1 MGKKCVAWVLALVLA
16 LCGCSAGGGN
26 SVPAG
31 ESSHSSAVEAAAQPT
46 ASPAPEPVP
55 ATVEGEVARAS
66 KSAFELRL
74 EDGSVLTVVLTD
86 ETQVTGDPLLD
97 GRQASVTY
105 DSSRRVGDT
114 VTALTVEIT
123 VPESRT
129 QAEKLLSSMT
139 LEEKVGQLFFVRV
152 PAEEAAQAVAQYHFG
167 GYILFGRDFQD
178 KTREQVRADIQSY
191 QDSAKVPLL
200 LGVDEEGGTVVRA
213 SANPDICDEPYWSP
227 RRLYEAGGLD
237 LVLSVERDKIRTL
250 QGLGLN
256 VNFAPVCDI
265 TQQEGA
271 FLYDRSLGQ
280 DARTTAGYVGEVV
293 SLYGEEQMGCV
304 LKHFPG
310 YGNNVDTHTGVAV
323 DERPYETF
331 QKEDFL
337 PFEAGVQAGAGCV
350 LVSHNIVTCRDGEAP
365 ASLSPEWHRVLR
377 EELGFTGCIITDDLV
392 MDAIQEY
399 CDASSAAVQ
408 AVQAGNDLLCCSDY
422 ETQYPAVLAAVESG
436 ELSEERIEESA
447 LRVLRWK
454 EELGLL

>member
-46 ASPAPEPVP
+46 ASPAPEPAP

-66 KSAFELRL
+66 KSAFELRQ
-74 EDGSVLTVVLTD
+74 EDGSTLTVVLTD
-86 ETQVTGDPLLD
+86 ETQVAGESLLD

-280 DARTTAGYVGEVV
+280 DARTTAGYVGRVV
-293 SLYGEEQMGCV
+293 SLYGEEGMGCV

-310 YGNNVDTHTGVAV
+310 YGNNPDTHTGIAV
-323 DERPYETF
+323 DERPYEAF
-331 QKEDFL
+331 QREDFL

>member
-1 MGKKCVAWVLALVLA
+1 
-16 LCGCSAGGGN
+16 
-26 SVPAG
+26 
-31 ESSHSSAVEAAAQPT
+31 
-46 ASPAPEPVP
+46 
-55 ATVEGEVARAS
+55 
-66 KSAFELRL
+66 
-74 EDGSVLTVVLTD
+74 
-86 ETQVTGDPLLD
+86 
-97 GRQASVTY
+97 
-105 DSSRRVGDT
+105 
-114 VTALTVEIT
+114 
-123 VPESRT
+123 
-129 QAEKLLSSMT
+129 
-139 LEEKVGQLFFVRV
+139 
-152 PAEEAAQAVAQYHFG
+152 
-167 GYILFGRDFQD
+167 
-178 KTREQVRADIQSY
+178 
-191 QDSAKVPLL
+191 
-200 LGVDEEGGTVVRA
+200 
-213 SANPDICDEPYWSP
+213 
-227 RRLYEAGGLD
+227 
-237 LVLSVERDKIRTL
+237 
-250 QGLGLN
+250 
-256 VNFAPVCDI
+256 
-265 TQQEGA
+265 
-271 FLYDRSLGQ
+271 
-280 DARTTAGYVGEVV
+280 
-293 SLYGEEQMGCV
+293 MGCV

>member
-1 MGKKCVAWVLALVLA
+1 
-16 LCGCSAGGGN
+16 
-26 SVPAG
+26 
-31 ESSHSSAVEAAAQPT
+31 
-46 ASPAPEPVP
+46 
-55 ATVEGEVARAS
+55 
-66 KSAFELRL
+66 
-74 EDGSVLTVVLTD
+74 
-86 ETQVTGDPLLD
+86 
-97 GRQASVTY
+97 
-105 DSSRRVGDT
+105 
-114 VTALTVEIT
+114 
-123 VPESRT
+123 
-129 QAEKLLSSMT
+129 MT

-237 LVLSVERDKIRTL
+237 LALSVERDKIRTL

-280 DARTTAGYVGEVV
+280 DARTTAGYVGKVV
-293 SLYGEEQMGCV
+293 SLYGEEGMGCV

-310 YGNNVDTHTGVAV
+310 YGNNPDTHTGIAV
-323 DERPYETF
+323 DERPYEVF
-331 QKEDFL
+331 QREDFL
-337 PFEAGVQAGAGCV
+337 PFEAGIQAGSGCV

-422 ETQYPAVLAAVESG
+422 ETQYPAVLTAVESG
-436 ELSEERIEESA
+436 ELSEKRIEESA
-447 LRVLRWK
+447 LRVLHWK

>member
-46 ASPAPEPVP
+46 ASPAPEPAP

-66 KSAFELRL
+66 KSAFELRQ
-74 EDGSVLTVVLTD
+74 EDGSTLTVVLTD
-86 ETQVTGDPLLD
+86 ETQVAGESLLD

-280 DARTTAGYVGEVV
+280 DARTTAGYVGRVV
-293 SLYGEEQMGCV
+293 SLYGEEGMGCV

-310 YGNNVDTHTGVAV
+310 YGNNPDTHTGIAV
-323 DERPYETF
+323 DERPYEAF
-331 QKEDFL
+331 QREDFL
-337 PFEAGVQAGAGCV
+337 PFEAGMEAGAGCV

>member
-46 ASPAPEPVP
+46 ASPAPEPAP

-66 KSAFELRL
+66 KSAFELRQ
-74 EDGSVLTVVLTD
+74 EDGSTLTVVLTD
-86 ETQVTGDPLLD
+86 ETQVAGESLLD

-271 FLYDRSLGQ
+271 FMYDRSLGQ

-293 SLYGEEQMGCV
+293 SLYGEEGMGCV

-310 YGNNVDTHTGVAV
+310 YGNNPDTHTGIAV
-323 DERPYETF
+323 DERPYEAF
-331 QKEDFL
+331 QREDFL

>member
-46 ASPAPEPVP
+46 ASPAPEPAP

-66 KSAFELRL
+66 KSAFELRQ
-74 EDGSVLTVVLTD
+74 EDGSTLTVVLTD
-86 ETQVTGDPLLD
+86 ETQVAGESLLD

-178 KTREQVRADIQSY
+178 KSREQVRADIQGY

-293 SLYGEEQMGCV
+293 SLYGEEGMGCV

-310 YGNNVDTHTGVAV
+310 YGNNPDTHTGIAV
-323 DERPYETF
+323 DERPYEAF
-331 QKEDFL
+331 QREDFL

>member
-31 ESSHSSAVEAAAQPT
+31 ESSHSSAVEAVAQPT

-86 ETQVTGDPLLD
+86 ETQVAGESLLD

-129 QAEKLLSSMT
+129 QAEELLASMT

-280 DARTTAGYVGEVV
+280 DARTTAGYVGRVV
-293 SLYGEEQMGCV
+293 SLYGEEGMGCV

-310 YGNNVDTHTGVAV
+310 YGNNPDTHTGIAV
-323 DERPYETF
+323 DERPYEAF
-331 QKEDFL
+331 QREDFL
-337 PFEAGVQAGAGCV
+337 PFEAGIQAGAGCV

>member
-46 ASPAPEPVP
+46 ASPAPEPAP

-74 EDGSVLTVVLTD
+74 EDGSTLTVVLTD
-86 ETQVTGDPLLD
+86 ETQVAGESLLD

-129 QAEKLLSSMT
+129 QAEELLASMT

-152 PAEEAAQAVAQYHFG
+152 PAEDAAQAVAQYHFG

-178 KTREQVRADIQSY
+178 KTREQVRADLQSY

-280 DARTTAGYVGEVV
+280 DARTTAGYVGRVV
-293 SLYGEEQMGCV
+293 SLYGEEGMGCV

-310 YGNNVDTHTGVAV
+310 YGNNPDTHTGIAV
-323 DERPYETF
+323 DERPYEAF
-331 QKEDFL
+331 QREDFL
-337 PFEAGVQAGAGCV
+337 PFEAGIQAGAGCV

>member
-46 ASPAPEPVP
+46 ASPAPEPAP

-66 KSAFELRL
+66 KSAFELRQ
-74 EDGSVLTVVLTD
+74 EDGSTLTVVLTD

-280 DARTTAGYVGEVV
+280 DARTTAGYVGRVV
-293 SLYGEEQMGCV
+293 SLYGEEGMGCV

-310 YGNNVDTHTGVAV
+310 YGNNPDTHTGIAV
-323 DERPYETF
+323 DERPYEAF
-331 QKEDFL
+331 QREDFL

-447 LRVLRWK
+447 LRVLHWK

>member
-46 ASPAPEPVP
+46 ASPAPEPAP

-66 KSAFELRL
+66 KSAFELRQ
-74 EDGSVLTVVLTD
+74 EDGSTLTVVLTD
-86 ETQVTGDPLLD
+86 ETQVAGESLLD

-280 DARTTAGYVGEVV
+280 DARTTAGYVGKVV
-293 SLYGEEQMGCV
+293 SLYGEEGMGCV

-310 YGNNVDTHTGVAV
+310 YGNNPDTHTGIAV
-323 DERPYETF
+323 DERPYEAF
-331 QKEDFL
+331 QREDFL
-337 PFEAGVQAGAGCV
+337 PFEAGIQAGAGCV

>member
-46 ASPAPEPVP
+46 ASPAPEPAP

-74 EDGSVLTVVLTD
+74 EDGSTLTVVLTD
-86 ETQVTGDPLLD
+86 ETQVAGESLLD

-129 QAEKLLSSMT
+129 QAEELLASMT

-152 PAEEAAQAVAQYHFG
+152 PAEDAAQAVAQYHFG

-280 DARTTAGYVGEVV
+280 DARTTAGYVGRVV
-293 SLYGEEQMGCV
+293 SLYGEEGMGCV

-310 YGNNVDTHTGVAV
+310 YGNNPDTHTGIAV
-323 DERPYETF
+323 DERPYEAF
-331 QKEDFL
+331 QREDFL
-337 PFEAGVQAGAGCV
+337 PFEAGIQAGAGCV

-447 LRVLRWK
+447 LRVLHWK

>member
-46 ASPAPEPVP
+46 ASPAPEPAP

-66 KSAFELRL
+66 KSAFELRQ
-74 EDGSVLTVVLTD
+74 EDGSTLTVVLTD
-86 ETQVTGDPLLD
+86 ETQVAGESLLD

-178 KTREQVRADIQSY
+178 KSREQVRADIQGY

-280 DARTTAGYVGEVV
+280 DARTTAGYVGRVV
-293 SLYGEEQMGCV
+293 SLYGEEGMGCV

-310 YGNNVDTHTGVAV
+310 YGNNPDTHTGIAV
-323 DERPYETF
+323 DERPYEAF
-331 QKEDFL
+331 QREDFL
-337 PFEAGVQAGAGCV
+337 PFEAGIQAGAGCV

>member
-31 ESSHSSAVEAAAQPT
+31 ESAHSSTVEAAAQPT
-46 ASPAPEPVP
+46 ASPAPEPAP

-97 GRQASVTY
+97 GCRATVTY
-105 DSSRRVGDT
+105 EEAGRVGDT

-178 KTREQVRADIQSY
+178 KSREQVRADIQSY

-200 LGVDEEGGTVVRA
+200 LGVDEEGGGLPPTQIFAMSPTGLPAGSMKRA
-213 SANPDICDEPYWSP
+213 AWTLFSLWRGTKSAPCKGW
-227 RRLYEAGGLD
+227 
-237 LVLSVERDKIRTL
+237 
-250 QGLGLN
+250 
-256 VNFAPVCDI
+256 
-265 TQQEGA
+265 
-271 FLYDRSLGQ
+271 
-280 DARTTAGYVGEVV
+280 
-293 SLYGEEQMGCV
+293 
-304 LKHFPG
+304 
-310 YGNNVDTHTGVAV
+310 
-323 DERPYETF
+323 
-331 QKEDFL
+331 
-337 PFEAGVQAGAGCV
+337 
-350 LVSHNIVTCRDGEAP
+350 
-365 ASLSPEWHRVLR
+365 AS
-377 EELGFTGCIITDDLV
+377 T
-392 MDAIQEY
+392 
-399 CDASSAAVQ
+399 
-408 AVQAGNDLLCCSDY
+408 
-422 ETQYPAVLAAVESG
+422 
-436 ELSEERIEESA
+436 
-447 LRVLRWK
+447 
-454 EELGLL
+454 